1 MDIALIS
8 LFVTTLL
15 IGFIIGRL
23 SISSRSRHARHE
35 DPNNCSESYIQG
47 LNFLLANKPD
57 KAIELFVDL
66 IKVDGDTMETHLA
79 LGNLFRSR
87 GEVDRALKIHQN
99 LIARPNLDQSQRAMA
114 IKELAEDYLKAGLLD
129 RAENLYQEL
138 VQITPKSSS
147 AYKKLLEL
155 YTLEKSWP
163 EALDAAQKL
172 MELGTAEGKIIV
184 THCLCELTQQ
194 ALHSGNLKQAL
205 ELLNRAIKIDDQ
217 CIRAQL
223 LLIDVYLRGDGLA
236 KATRILTQLVG
247 NSPEYIELYLKPARE
262 IYLSRGSHEQYQRF
276 LSQQYQRNPNSEV
289 ALELLKSYQLAE
301 QHEHVL
307 KFLSTAL
314 QQSTSLA
321 LYEFAFH
328 YLQTRPES
336 SSQLLPQLTVGFE
349 TIKTGRNA
357 FICQHC
363 GYGSQTMQWHCP
375 TCNSWSTIKSA

>member
-1 MDIALIS
+1 MDIELIA
-8 LFVTTLL
+8 LFVAALL

-23 SISSRSRHARHE
+23 SLSSRTRRSHHD

-138 VQITPKSSS
+138 VQINPNDIS
-147 AYKKLLEL
+147 AHKKLLEL

-163 EALDAAQKL
+163 EALASAQKL
-172 MELGTAEGKIIV
+172 MELGEPEGKIIV
-184 THCLCELTQQ
+184 THCLCELAQQ
-194 ALHSGNLKQAL
+194 ALQTGNLKQAL
-205 ELLNRAIKIDDQ
+205 ELLNRAIKIDEQ

-223 LLIDVYLRGDGLA
+223 LLIDVHLRGDGLA
-236 KATRILTQLVG
+236 RATRILTQLVG

-262 IYLSRGSHEQYQRF
+262 IYLSRGSFEQYQRF
-276 LSQQYQRNPNSEV
+276 LLQQYQRDPNSEV
-289 ALELLKSYQLAE
+289 ALQLLKSYQMAE
-301 QHEHVL
+301 RHDDVL

-314 QQSTSLA
+314 QQPTTLA
-321 LYEFAFH
+321 LYDFAFH
-328 YLQTRPES
+328 YLQTRPDLLN
-336 SSQLLPQLTVGFE
+336 QLLPQLTAGFE

-375 TCNSWSTIKSA
+375 TCNSWSTIKPV